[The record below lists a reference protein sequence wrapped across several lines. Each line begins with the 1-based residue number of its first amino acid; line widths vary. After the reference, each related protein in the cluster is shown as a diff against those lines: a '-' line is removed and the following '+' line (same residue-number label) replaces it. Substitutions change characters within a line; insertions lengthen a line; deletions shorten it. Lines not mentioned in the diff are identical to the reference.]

1 MPKYLLFKRR
11 AERPPPGQRHP
22 RTHHPQLHRLQK
34 ERKVMDPQEITE
46 QPQDRTGSWVR
57 RHDEYTPQE
66 LAGGRS

>member
-1 MPKYLLFKRR
+1 MPKYLLLKRR

-22 RTHHPQLHRLQK
+22 RTTNRSSTDST

-46 QPQDRTGSWVR
+46 EPQDRTGSWVR